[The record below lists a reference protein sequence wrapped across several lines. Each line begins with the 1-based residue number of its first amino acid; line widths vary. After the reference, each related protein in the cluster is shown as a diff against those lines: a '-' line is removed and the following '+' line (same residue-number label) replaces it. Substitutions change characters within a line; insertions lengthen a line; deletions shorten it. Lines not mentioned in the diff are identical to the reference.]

1 MIDMLGAPEELPA
14 PLEFLYYLYIL
25 SNAGGSPLPPPV
37 KLIVSAAQTAE
48 YLGPKFSAYDIARG
62 PQRFGGAMSTPARTK
77 ANMGRMMYKKGG
89 SAQPNYKSGEMHK
102 CMPN

>member
-1 MIDMLGAPEELPA
+1 MKYGSNKKMKDDMNPKRMTKS
-14 PLEFLYYLYIL
+14 Y
-25 SNAGGSPLPPPV
+25 GGS
-37 KLIVSAAQTAE
+37 
-48 YLGPKFSAYDIARG
+48 
-62 PQRFGGAMSTPARTK
+62 AMSTPERKK

>member
-1 MIDMLGAPEELPA
+1 MLGAPEELPA

-62 PQRFGGAMSTPARTK
+62 PQRFGGAMSTPEIFK
-77 ANMGRMMYKKGG
+77 YEE
-89 SAQPNYKSGEMHK
+89 SALRNPNFRVI
-102 CMPN
+102 

>member
-1 MIDMLGAPEELPA
+1 MM
-14 PLEFLYYLYIL
+14 YS
-25 SNAGGSPLPPPV
+25 SNE
-37 KLIVSAAQTAE
+37 KMKDNMN
-48 YLGPKFSAYDIARG
+48 PKRMTKSYG
-62 PQRFGGAMSTPARTK
+62 GGAMSTPARKK

>member
-1 MIDMLGAPEELPA
+1 MMYG
-14 PLEFLYYLYIL
+14 
-25 SNAGGSPLPPPV
+25 SNE
-37 KLIVSAAQTAE
+37 KMKDNMN
-48 YLGPKFSAYDIARG
+48 PKRMTKAYG
-62 PQRFGGAMSTPARTK
+62 GGAMSTPARTK